1 MRNDEEF
8 MDVFMQLD
16 EEQQTDM
23 LAVMEV
29 MTTPQMKIYFPGDG
43 TAVIRWPEGFIP
55 DMATVERASK
65 LLNEYAA
72 HQKHT
77 AQ

>member
-8 MDVFMQLD
+8 MDKFMHLD
-16 EEQQTDM
+16 EEQQADM

-29 MTTPQMKIYFPGDG
+29 MNTPQMKIYSPGDG
-43 TAVIRWPEGFIP
+43 TAVIRWPKGFIP

-72 HQKHT
+72 RQKDN